1 MMNEL
6 FRNNINSTG
15 FKHPLALART
25 NSILVTEKNM
35 PNVSLIRFQIL
46 SVEENGEK
54 SIRWPFPGVSQEGNG
69 ETRCSV
75 LYVVINTRSALTFVA
90 LVYLPR
96 CRPPKISFKYAS
108 HTSSRIFQFFLRSC
122 YQRFFAWKQ
131 D

>member
-1 MMNEL
+1 MQERCNTPQPATMMNEL

-25 NSILVTEKNM
+25 NSSLVTERNL
-35 PNVSLIRFQIL
+35 PNVSLIPLGVRFQIL

-75 LYVVINTRSALTFVA
+75 LYVVINSRSALTFVA
-90 LVYLPR
+90 LVYLHR
-96 CRPPKISFKYAS
+96 CAPKEQY
-108 HTSSRIFQFFLRSC
+108 
-122 YQRFFAWKQ
+122 
-131 D
+131 